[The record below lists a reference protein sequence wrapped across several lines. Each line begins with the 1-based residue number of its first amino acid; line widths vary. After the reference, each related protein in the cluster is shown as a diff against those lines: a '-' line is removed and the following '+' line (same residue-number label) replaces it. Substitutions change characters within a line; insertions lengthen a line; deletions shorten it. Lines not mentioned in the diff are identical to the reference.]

1 MLKSTRER
9 VSAIPAWATQQCPIA
24 AANELHA
31 VAGKTDGDLPDRVA
45 DPGCCINLVLGE
57 EMLGYGAVDGAAR
70 ARVDGAQHL
79 AGALTSLWRQAWIGR
94 HALAEHSVPEAF
106 NRGQPVGCQ
115 FIEHDERAKGA
126 GIIDADQGDVVGLA
140 AQYEPD
146 QTRIMLDDGVGVKIL
161 NAEAEMSRRVRSDG
175 ERKCRGIGLRG
186 PEDRLD

>member
-1 MLKSTRER
+1 M
-9 VSAIPAWATQQCPIA
+9 
-24 AANELHA
+24 
-31 VAGKTDGDLPDRVA
+31 
-45 DPGCCINLVLGE
+45 
-57 EMLGYGAVDGAAR
+57 
-70 ARVDGAQHL
+70 
-79 AGALTSLWRQAWIGR
+79 WRQAWIGR

-115 FIEHDERAKGA
+115 FIEHDERAKRA
-126 GIIDADQGDVVGLA
+126 GIINADQGDVVGFA